1 MQTVTSAERQTSFY
15 EQSHRRYPYCSKDNT
30 FRSYTTTRMKNKD
43 EDILANTESVT
54 PQIIHIPE
62 KPPFLP
68 HLQPTVKVYAAV
80 IEPKDANTLVRKLN
94 QIAPLE
100 NLRHVKRV
108 QKKCIDGGKLQLCL
122 LLSMAVE
129 NDGEVDAMPYEILE
143 LVKSYQLSTFIAKVC
158 KYAATSKEEWGEQCK
173 LWPSSYHPPTYNI
186 SGITGFTEEESQSV
200 FSFMRHA
207 IDLATSCVGQVVNA
221 AVIVDPST
229 KQVIASACDQVISS
243 ASPANE
249 VSKEGSCSDYPEN
262 LNSSNLENQQTSL
275 LDSSIGE
282 FERVISNVACLHPWR
297 WAVQSL
303 SPNSGCWHPLRHAA
317 IVVIEHSSARDR
329 QLFPDYK
336 LNGEDS
342 IKEDCTLSPSKRQ
355 KITDSDFQ
363 SNDHS
368 SESVRPYL
376 CTGCD
381 IYLAWEPCA
390 MCAMALVHQ
399 RVRRIF
405 FSFPNSNAGALGSV
419 HRLQGERSLNH
430 HYAVFRV
437 VLPEEL
443 LRNKV

>member
-1 MQTVTSAERQTSFY
+1 MNRATGGTAR
-15 EQSHRRYPYCSKDNT
+15 
-30 FRSYTTTRMKNKD
+30 RMKNKD
-43 EDILANTESVT
+43 EDTVANTESV
-54 PQIIHIPE
+54 IIHIPE

-68 HLQPTVKVYAAV
+68 HLQPTVKVHAAV

-143 LVKSYQLSTFIAKVC
+143 LVKSYQLSTFITKVC
-158 KYAATSKEEWGEQCK
+158 KYAATSKEEWDEQCK
-173 LWPSSYHPPTYNI
+173 LWPTSYHPPTYNI

-200 FSFMRHA
+200 LSFMRHA
-207 IDLATSCVGQVVNA
+207 IDLSTSCVGQVVNA

-229 KQVIASACDQVISS
+229 KQVIASASDWVISS
-243 ASPANE
+243 ASPANK

-282 FERVISNVACLHPWR
+282 FEHVICNVGCLHPWR

-303 SPNSGCWHPLRHAA
+303 SPSSGCWHPLRHAA
-317 IVVIEHSSARDR
+317 IVAIEHSSARDR

-342 IKEDCTLSPSKRQ
+342 IKEECTLSPSKRQ

-437 VLPEEL
+437 VLPEEV
-443 LRNKV
+443 LRNKVVDAKTDGYG

>member
-1 MQTVTSAERQTSFY
+1 MNRATGGTAR
-15 EQSHRRYPYCSKDNT
+15 
-30 FRSYTTTRMKNKD
+30 RMKNKD
-43 EDILANTESVT
+43 EDTESVS

-68 HLQPTVKVYAAV
+68 HLQPTVKVHAAV

-108 QKKCIDGGKLQLCL
+108 QKKCIGEGKLQLCL
-122 LLSMAVE
+122 LLSTVE
-129 NDGEVDAMPYEILE
+129 NDGEVDALPYEILE
-143 LVKSYQLSTFIAKVC
+143 LVKSYQLSTYITKVC
-158 KYAATSKEEWGEQCK
+158 KYAATSKEEWDEQCK
-173 LWPSSYHPPTYNI
+173 LWPTSYHPPTYNI

-200 FSFMRHA
+200 FNFMRHA

-229 KQVIASACDQVISS
+229 KQVIASACDGVISS

-303 SPNSGCWHPLRHAA
+303 SPSCGCWHPLRHAA
-317 IVVIEHSSARDR
+317 IVAIEHSSARDR

-355 KITDSDFQ
+355 KIMDSDFQ
-363 SNDHS
+363 SNDRS

-390 MCAMALVHQ
+390 M
-399 RVRRIF
+399 
-405 FSFPNSNAGALGSV
+405 
-419 HRLQGERSLNH
+419 
-430 HYAVFRV
+430 
-437 VLPEEL
+437 
-443 LRNKV
+443 